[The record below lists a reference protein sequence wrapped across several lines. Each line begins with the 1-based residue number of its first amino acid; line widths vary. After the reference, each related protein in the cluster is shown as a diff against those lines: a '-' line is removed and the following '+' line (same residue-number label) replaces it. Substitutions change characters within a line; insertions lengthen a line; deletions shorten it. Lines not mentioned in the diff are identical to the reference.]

1 MVSYDVREIR
11 NSLPSVIGKV
21 DLNRQ
26 EPMIVAFTCA
36 NHAGILGLDLPK
48 NVKSILV
55 HCTSRID
62 VLDML
67 KAFEVGADGVAV
79 VRCGDGNCKYKDIA
93 PRVNARVKRVQ
104 DLLGT
109 LKIEPGR
116 VEILS
121 AISNNGGNPYAAVC
135 AEFSERVKKIGMRAG
150 R

>member
-11 NSLPSVIGKV
+11 NTLPTLVGKV
-21 DLNRQ
+21 YPSRQ
-26 EPMIVAFTCA
+26 EPTIVAFTCA

-48 NVKSILV
+48 NVKSIPV
-55 HCTSRID
+55 HCTSRVD

-104 DLLGT
+104 DLLGM
-109 LKIEPGR
+109 LKIETGR

-121 AISNNGGNPYAAVC
+121 AASTNGGNPYSAVC
-135 AEFSERVKKIGMRAG
+135 KEFSERVKTIGMRSG
-150 R
+150 K